1 MAMGCRRGVKKQS
14 EAAGEPNFRKADR
27 HAERLAL
34 VRILVLNGKATRGA
48 MDRALHACYL
58 ELL

>member
-1 MAMGCRRGVKKQS
+1 MAMGCRRGVKKQF
-14 EAAGEPNFRKADR
+14 EAAGERNFCKGHRE
-27 HAERLAL
+27 AERLAL
-34 VRILVLNGKATRGA
+34 PRILVLNGKASRGA